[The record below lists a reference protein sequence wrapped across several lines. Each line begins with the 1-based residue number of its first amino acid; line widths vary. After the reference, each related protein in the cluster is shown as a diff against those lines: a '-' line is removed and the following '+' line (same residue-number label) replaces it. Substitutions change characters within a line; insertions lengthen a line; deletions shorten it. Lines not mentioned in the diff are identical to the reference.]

1 MTDEREAR
9 QRDRRIELLLEALA
23 DEVRQV
29 VEPPMLELLARV
41 ARTQEK
47 LDELRD
53 EVCTRVQTS
62 SPLVDA
68 AELSRLSGRSR
79 KWIYRHKEQL
89 GVEPVGDG
97 PRPRLQ
103 FDRDKALRVIG
114 GHPIARDSLTRRAA
128 E

>member
-29 VEPPMLELLARV
+29 VEPPMLELLERV
-41 ARTQEK
+41 ARLEAQ
-47 LDELRD
+47 LAGISLRG
-53 EVCTRVQTS
+53 EVPT
-62 SPLVDA
+62 LVDA
-68 AELSRLSGRSR
+68 AELSRISGRSR

-89 GVEPVGDG
+89 GAEPVGDG

-114 GHPIARDSLTRRAA
+114 AHPIARDSLTRRAA